1 MTGRDGVQNSYSGTQ
16 NYVVPLNSEGGGKG
30 VVVNFNLWSRLTC
43 FETNQ
48 VVYLP
53 GTDVKYNRNDTSS
66 PVASTLTAGPHGQ
79 QAPFINTH
87 AQLHPFGYAG
97 NLAFYHGG
105 GMIGGFAAPPYTTQM
120 YQVCSLW
127 IFA

>member
-1 MTGRDGVQNSYSGTQ
+1 MADT
-16 NYVVPLNSEGGGKG
+16 
-30 VVVNFNLWSRLTC
+30 NLCFCSTC
-43 FETNQ
+43 SKTNQ
-48 VVYLP
+48 VVYSS
-53 GTDVKYNRNDTSS
+53 GAEVKYNRNDTSS
-66 PVASTLTAGPHGQ
+66 PVPSTLTAGPHGQ

-120 YQVCSLW
+120 YQVCSY
-127 IFA
+127 